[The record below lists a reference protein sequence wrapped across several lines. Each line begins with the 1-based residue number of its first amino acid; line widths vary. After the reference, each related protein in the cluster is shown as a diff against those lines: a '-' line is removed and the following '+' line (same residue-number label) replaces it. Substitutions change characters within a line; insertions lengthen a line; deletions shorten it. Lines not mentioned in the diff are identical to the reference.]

1 MRAKS
6 ALVTSLS
13 REYGKKTLIS
23 RVVREVEGLLLEL
36 EAGCVDLPE
45 CDEEVQS
52 FGYTRMRSWSRF
64 FQCWSSRPFGGM
76 DRNGRLAFSC
86 CGDREHLVEIV
97 EDHLGDLSIVLPV
110 RISEC
115 LALREGDAALVRQL
129 VSQPMEDDEIASLR
143 KLMSKSN
150 THLWACEFGQAS
162 WLMYRWSGAEFSWG
176 MPSKPGERLT
186 DYEVAAMLSW
196 GLAKLAALNLAGG
209 GSEVGQLRSIRAF
222 ADVS

>member
-1 MRAKS
+1 MRVKS

-13 REYGKKTLIS
+13 REYGKKNLIS
-23 RVVREVEGLLLEL
+23 RVVREVESLMLDL
-36 EAGCVDLPE
+36 EAGCADLPD

-64 FQCWSSRPFGGM
+64 FQCWSSRPFGGVN
-76 DRNGRLAFSC
+76 RNGRLVFSC

-97 EDHLGDLSIVLPV
+97 EDHLGDPSIVLPV

-115 LALREGDAALVRQL
+115 LALREGDAALVRLL

-150 THLWACEFGQAS
+150 AHLWAREFGQAS
-162 WLMYRWSGAEFSWG
+162 WLMYQWSGAEFSWG

-196 GLAKLAALNLAGG
+196 GLAQLAALDVSGD
-209 GSEVGQLRSIRAF
+209 GSEIGQSRSITAF
-222 ADVS
+222 AGAS